1 MRNCWSLRLSDFV
14 LFLFAIAPSYS
25 FAQFN
30 LPKEKFPEEEKYL
43 YPIRPGQPGSLA
55 GTMGELRTT
64 HFHSGIDIRT
74 DNRIGMAVLASRT
87 GYISRV
93 TSSGTGY
100 GNVIYITHPDGYT
113 TLYAHLDKFKG
124 PLAEQILNEH
134 YRIRSH
140 EIDLFF
146 TESQFPVRKGDTIAW
161 SGNTGSSGGPHLHF
175 DIRDENNRALNPL
188 KVADFSEIK
197 DNLPPAVE
205 KIALRTLDINSRIN
219 DKFGRF
225 EFYAQRIGTNYILS
239 APILAHGTIGVE
251 ILSKDKL
258 AYRSPFFGGVNN
270 IEMQVNGKPVFSQAI
285 EKINL
290 SETRRIYTLMDFKTM
305 RMKGTRFYKLYI
317 DDGNA
322 LDFYE
327 NSPGQGKIT
336 VAEGKESKVDI
347 LLKDSYNNT
356 SKLSFRLKY
365 DPLVKGVPTLEPLK
379 KAIDSDIIENTLMV
393 SSKPVPLNNKAAVY
407 LNGVMQEKDPD
418 YFNSGRNVFLF
429 DLRKQIPDS
438 IIANGQTI
446 RPGIKASIPPATEY
460 KFYGEWADVE
470 FPANASYDTLYLA
483 HNHTV
488 TPTSEIFTIGTSL
501 IPLDKSIHVSLKT
514 QREYPK
520 EKGYS
525 VYRITGPSSFSFIN
539 SEWINGRIQFSTREL
554 GNFTL
559 LRDSIPPTIKPVSI
573 NSGNVSFRISD
584 KLSGISAF
592 KATINGQWLLMHYD
606 NKSSLI
612 WSERQDKTVS
622 LKGEFELEV
631 IDNAGNKELYK
642 ITL

>member
-1 MRNCWSLRLSDFV
+1 MKLSDYVLLLFV
-14 LFLFAIAPSYS
+14 IAPVCS

-93 TSSGTGY
+93 ATSGTSY

-113 TLYAHLDKFKG
+113 TLYAHLDHFKG
-124 PLAEQILNEH
+124 ALAKQMLDEQ
-134 YRIRSH
+134 YRVKSH
-140 EIDLFF
+140 EVEVFF
-146 TESQFPVRKGDTIAW
+146 TQDQFPVRKGDTIAW

-188 KVADFSEIK
+188 KVADFPEIK
-197 DNLPPAVE
+197 DNLPPSVE

-225 EFYAQRIGTNYILS
+225 EFYAQRVGTNYIIS
-239 APILAHGTIGVE
+239 SPILAHGTIGVE

-270 IEMQVNGKPVFSQAI
+270 IEMQVDGKPVFSQAI

-290 SETRRIYTLMDFKTM
+290 SETRKIYTLMDFRTM

-322 LDFYE
+322 LDFYSD
-327 NSPGQGKIT
+327 SPGHGKIPIGK
-336 VAEGKESKVDI
+336 GKESKVDV

-356 SKLSFRLKY
+356 SKVSFRLKY
-365 DPLVKGVPTLEPLK
+365 DPLAKGVPTLEPLK
-379 KAIDSDIIENTLMV
+379 KEIEYDILENTLII
-393 SSKPVPLNNKAAVY
+393 SSKPVPLSNKAAVY
-407 LNGVMQEKDPD
+407 LNGAMQEKEPD
-418 YFNSGRNVFLF
+418 YFNVGRNVFLF

-446 RPGIKASIPPATEY
+446 KPGIKATIPPATEY
-460 KFYGEWADVE
+460 KFYGDWADVH
-470 FPANASYDTLYLA
+470 FPANACYDTLYLV
-483 HNHTV
+483 HNHLMTAE
-488 TPTSEIFTIGTSL
+488 SEIFTIGTSL
-501 IPLDKSIHVSLKT
+501 IPIDKNIHVSLRT
-514 QREYPK
+514 EREYPK
-520 EKGYS
+520 YKNYG
-525 VYRITGPSSFSFIN
+525 VYRVTGTSSYAYIGG
-539 SEWINGRIQFSTREL
+539 EWVNGRIQFSTREL

-559 LRDSIPPTIKPVSI
+559 LRDTVPPTIKPISF
-573 NSGNVSFRISD
+573 NSGNVSFKINDR
-584 KLSGISAF
+584 LSGISSF
-592 KATINGQWLLMHYD
+592 KVTIDGQWLLMHYD
-606 NKSSLI
+606 NKASLI

-622 LKGEFELEV
+622 LKGELELEV
-631 IDNAGNKELYK
+631 IDNAGNKQLYK
-642 ITL
+642 TTL